1 MQDSGLHGFCFE
13 DKSTPSR
20 TEHARC
26 KRCLPRMNVKW
37 RREGSKPLS
46 ARGLRL
52 YALKKKR
59 KCAADSFAQTVWPGK
74 VHSPASDHSR
84 IESLHELREMRHRKR
99 LCDFTALLAF
109 GEDFPQQAY
118 RNFFG
123 PPHFRGAH
131 GIHRSGKHHGSP
143 QRPVRFHFAGHALI
157 HSPQPLRRCDIRS
170 EEHTSEL
177 QSRLHL
183 VCRLLLEKKKTQ

>member
-1 MQDSGLHGFCFE
+1 
-13 DKSTPSR
+13 
-20 TEHARC
+20 
-26 KRCLPRMNVKW
+26 MNVKW
-37 RREGSKPLS
+37 RRQERKPLS

-99 LCDFTALLAF
+99 L
-109 GEDFPQQAY
+109 
-118 RNFFG
+118 
-123 PPHFRGAH
+123 
-131 GIHRSGKHHGSP
+131 
-143 QRPVRFHFAGHALI
+143 
-157 HSPQPLRRCDIRS
+157 RS

-183 VCRLLLEKKKTQ
+183 VCRLLLEKKTTTDYLRVD

>member
-1 MQDSGLHGFCFE
+1 MFGPRWRALVLETEAMKAAVLHEFKKALVIEEIVRQRADDLLDHKSFFEFMQDSGLHGFCFE

-109 GEDFPQQAY
+109 GED
-118 RNFFG
+118 
-123 PPHFRGAH
+123 
-131 GIHRSGKHHGSP
+131 
-143 QRPVRFHFAGHALI
+143 
-157 HSPQPLRRCDIRS
+157 
-170 EEHTSEL
+170 
-177 QSRLHL
+177 
-183 VCRLLLEKKKTQ
+183 